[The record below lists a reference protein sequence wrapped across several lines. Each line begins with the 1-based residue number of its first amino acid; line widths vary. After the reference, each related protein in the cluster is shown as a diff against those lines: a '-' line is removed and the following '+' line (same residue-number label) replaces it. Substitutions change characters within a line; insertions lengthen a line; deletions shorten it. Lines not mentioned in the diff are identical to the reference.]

1 MRQYTN
7 KVGNKKEVEIDTYIN
22 TIIKLTMK
30 NYTTI
35 KWTNVRNKIYR
46 KIKSPQNKS
55 GWDEDTQKTDYQ

>member
-1 MRQYTN
+1 
-7 KVGNKKEVEIDTYIN
+7 
-22 TIIKLTMK
+22 MK